1 MTYFP
6 GRGEEEQP
14 YQQLFQEPVID
25 DPYADEP
32 EEEVV
37 DENGY
42 TFTPEELEEA
52 AEETA
57 YRDVQN
63 EEQRERLLARRDFF
77 RASVWVKDL
86 VLVVLFT
93 AASLLLVW
101 LIVEMIHMTVDDL
114 RTRFTVLE
122 NLSGQL
128 PAPGGIFRG

>member
-6 GRGEEEQP
+6 EHGEEKQP
-14 YQQLFQEPVID
+14 YQPLFREPVMD

-32 EEEVV
+32 EEETV
-37 DENGY
+37 EEEGY

-57 YRDVQN
+57 YRDVQD

-101 LIVEMIHMTVDDL
+101 LIVEMVQMTVDDL
-114 RTRFTVLE
+114 RTRFNVLE
-122 NLSGQL
+122 NLSGRL
-128 PAPGGIFRG
+128 PPPGGIFRG

>member
-6 GRGEEEQP
+6 EHGEEKQP
-14 YQQLFQEPVID
+14 YQPLFREPVMD

-32 EEEVV
+32 EEEAV
-37 DENGY
+37 EEEGY

-52 AEETA
+52 AGETA
-57 YRDVQN
+57 YRDVQD

-101 LIVEMIHMTVDDL
+101 LIVEMVQMTADDL
-114 RTRFTVLE
+114 RTRFSVLE
-122 NLSGQL
+122 NLSGRL
-128 PAPGGIFRG
+128 PPPGGIFRG